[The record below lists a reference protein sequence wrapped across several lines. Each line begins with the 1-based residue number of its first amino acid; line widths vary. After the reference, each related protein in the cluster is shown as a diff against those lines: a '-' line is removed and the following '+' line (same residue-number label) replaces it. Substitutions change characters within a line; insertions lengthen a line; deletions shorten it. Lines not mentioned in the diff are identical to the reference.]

1 MEVDWVERDVQCYQG
16 RSQVV
21 SLTYLE
27 TVKGSVLMVCLA
39 NVSSRPSLVMLITCG
54 RYYGT
59 LILES
64 QEERQRR
71 YIFHVW

>member
-1 MEVDWVERDVQCYQG
+1 M
-16 RSQVV
+16 